1 MAKIIEAV
9 FRELRRGAVFCAAS
23 DFLMRKVF
31 YMIHK
36 YKLNGSN
43 IVLDVN
49 SGGVHIVDELTYDLL
64 DNVEPPFEENCP
76 QKVVEKLS
84 RSYEREDIES
94 CYNEIVELYNEKIL
108 FSDDDYE
115 KYAKFSVASPIKSMC
130 LNIAHDCNLRCRY
143 CFASTGDFG
152 KGRKLMSFETGKHA
166 IDFLL
171 ENSGDR
177 TTLEV
182 DFFGGEPL
190 MNFDV
195 VKQVVN
201 YARSC
206 EAEYGKKFRFTI
218 TTNGI
223 LLDDDKID
231 FINKEMSNVVLSI
244 DGRKEINDY
253 MRIRPDGSGSYD
265 RILPL
270 FKKLVSGRCD
280 KEYYVR
286 GTFTSRNLDFSD
298 DVFSLYEQGFDQ
310 ISIEPVVSDS
320 EEFALTEKELP
331 AVFKEYERLAV
342 RILDNEKKGGK
353 FNFFHFMIDLDQGP
367 CAVKRLRGCGCGND
381 YVAITPDGD
390 IFPCHQFVGIDEY
403 KMGNIDLGTFNME
416 MKEDFSKAH
425 VYSKPDCKKCWAKFY
440 CSGGCNANNY
450 RYMGDIRTAH
460 KLSCQLEK
468 KRLECAIMMKAARI
482 FKEQEQT
489 DEG

>member
-1 MAKIIEAV
+1 
-9 FRELRRGAVFCAAS
+9 
-23 DFLMRKVF
+23 
-31 YMIHK
+31 MIHK
-36 YKLNGSN
+36 YKLNGFN

-64 DNVEPPFEENCP
+64 DNIEPPFDEKCSE
-76 QKVVEKLS
+76 KVIEKLS
-84 RSYEREDIES
+84 RHYSREDIES
-94 CYNEIVELYNEKIL
+94 CYQEIVELYNEKIL

-115 KYAKFSVASPIKSMC
+115 KYAKYSVASPVKAMC
-130 LNIAHDCNLRCRY
+130 LNIAHDCNLRCKY

-152 KGRKLMSFETGKHA
+152 KGRKLMSLETGKHA

-177 TTLEV
+177 PNLEL

-195 VKQVVN
+195 VKQIVN
-201 YARSC
+201 YARSR
-206 EAEYGKKFRFTI
+206 EGEYNKKFRFTI
-218 TTNGI
+218 TTNGL

-244 DGRKEINDY
+244 DGRKEVNDY
-253 MRIRPDGSGSYD
+253 FRVRVDGTGSYD
-265 RILPL
+265 KIMPMY
-270 FKKLVSGRCD
+270 KKLVAGRGD

-286 GTFTSRNLDFSD
+286 GTFTKKNLDFSE
-298 DVFSLYEQGFDQ
+298 DVFALYNEGFDQ
-310 ISIEPVVSDS
+310 ISVEPVVGDSD
-320 EEFALTEKELP
+320 EFALTEKELP
-331 AVFKEYERLAV
+331 AVFKEYEVLAQ
-342 RILDNEKKGGK
+342 RILENEKKGGK

-367 CAVKRLRGCGCGND
+367 CAIKRLRGCGCGND

-403 KMGNIDLGTFNME
+403 KMGNIDEGTFNQE
-416 MKEDFSKAH
+416 MKEDFAAAH
-425 VYSKPDCKKCWAKFY
+425 VYSKPECQKCWAKFY

-450 RYMGDIRTAH
+450 QYMGDIRSAH

-468 KRLECAIMMKAARI
+468 KRLECAIMMKAIRL
-482 FKEQEQT
+482 FGEQDAE
-489 DEG
+489 